1 MTKKSK
7 TIALLGTL
15 AIAVVAFLLLNS
27 QFGLTGGFGRVVDG
41 LIARNVEARGGV
53 DAWRAVDSLRV
64 AGRMDLGQG
73 MNVPYTIEQKRPGKM
88 CLEFEF
94 DGEVATQCVTG
105 DSGWKVLPYL
115 GRTRPEPMTDIE
127 FREMA
132 DTADIDGLLI
142 DAARRGHDVSLVGKE
157 MVNGREA
164 FKLEVTLP
172 RGAKRWIYL
181 DAETGLEVKLE
192 TMRMRNGR
200 EQLVETW
207 YSDWRETDGLLIPHR
222 QDSKAEGNRE
232 MHWLTVERVIVNP
245 SIDDQRFERPA
256 LASSAGG
263 STGSNPS

>member
-94 DGEVATQCVTG
+94 DGEVATQCVAG

-142 DAARRGHDVSLVGKE
+142 DAAVVDGKVLPSE
-157 MVNGREA
+157 QA
-164 FKLEVTLP
+164 FLEKVAAAVQLTNEE
-172 RGAKRWIYL
+172 L
-181 DAETGLEVKLE
+181 DE
-192 TMRMRNGR
+192 
-200 EQLVETW
+200 
-207 YSDWRETDGLLIPHR
+207 LIADR
-222 QDSKAEGNRE
+222 L
-232 MHWLTVERVIVNP
+232 MHGP
-245 SIDDQRFERPA
+245 SV
-256 LASSAGG
+256 
-263 STGSNPS
+263 